1 MLKQT
6 ITSLGHSLQSVNM
19 SLDDTDESEFMETVA
34 AGISQLERKRMQK
47 ELKLACRSTR
57 KWVFG

>member
-1 MLKQT
+1 M
-6 ITSLGHSLQSVNM
+6 QSVNM